1 MLRGSWSRT
10 HMRTYERGELQ
21 RESGGTAERPQASE
35 QRPSARAATTV
46 AEVNNGAPARP
57 PRAVSGGRSLFGE
70 NSDTAQ
76 GILNEH
82 GIGYTSTVHTL
93 YP

>member
-1 MLRGSWSRT
+1 MLRGSWSRMNA

-35 QRPSARAATTV
+35 QRPSARAATTA

-82 GIGYTSTVHTL
+82 DGRVLS
-93 YP
+93 